1 MNENR
6 CVCCGEII
14 PEGRQ
19 VCLHCEKGETEKIQE
34 MARIMLERSPC
45 AKRPIYDI
53 KGKSVSLGENS
64 TKFLDN
70 ILEEIFI
77 PYLATE
83 LYEAGYRKESEVI
96 AAIKEDAYF
105 QVLLLEQEIERLKS
119 ILNNY
124 ALQYGTVTDMQKVI
138 ELAEQEVAR
147 EIFEEIEGILNEI
160 GYFDEIDL
168 TELKKKYIGE

>member
-34 MARIMLERSPC
+34 MARIMFERSPY

-77 PYLATE
+77 PFLATE
-83 LYEAGYRKESEVI
+83 LYEAGYRKV
-96 AAIKEDAYF
+96 
-105 QVLLLEQEIERLKS
+105 EQGEWIVRGLPRSITRLCQITHEITCTKCGFDTEMLQGMRY
-119 ILNNY
+119 NY
-124 ALQYGTVTDMQKVI
+124 CPNCGAKMK
-138 ELAEQEVAR
+138 
-147 EIFEEIEGILNEI
+147 
-160 GYFDEIDL
+160 
-168 TELKKKYIGE
+168 GE